1 MESVS
6 IKAAGGVK
14 RRFLGGHQRGNVTF
28 LRYKRPHVAS
38 ARLKSSH
45 DFHPFCPRSLL
56 ERQKNKNKPPQQR
69 QVSRFSSAVLI
80 SLRYI
85 SGITRCSRFM
95 APSTC
100 GDQSDSADNCW
111 VWVVIK
117 WTTEVPWFITRR
129 LRLTSSGE
137 LSGKEEEEK
146 QGKLCRN
153 VEVTAGRG
161 GASTRSCC
169 KAINYM
175 ETCQTASGKTTWK
188 VTVTAL

>member
-14 RRFLGGHQRGNVTF
+14 RRFLEVISVETWHFYDTRGLTASEIFTWFPLGLSSLSPEETKQNKTN
-28 LRYKRPHVAS
+28 PHNSDKS
-38 ARLKSSH
+38 AG
-45 DFHPFCPRSLL
+45 
-56 ERQKNKNKPPQQR
+56 
-69 QVSRFSSAVLI
+69 FSSAALI

-117 WTTEVPWFITRR
+117 WTTKVPWFITRR
-129 LRLTSSGE
+129 LGLTSSGE
-137 LSGKEEEEK
+137 LSGK
-146 QGKLCRN
+146 
-153 VEVTAGRG
+153 GRG
-161 GASTRSCC
+161 GETREAVQECRS
-169 KAINYM
+169 NR
-175 ETCQTASGKTTWK
+175 CQGRCFHS
-188 VTVTAL
+188 LQL